1 MKRGTTL
8 AGIKQARKVCYLG
21 LMLVLAGLSGS
32 TSLALDPM
40 GPPGC
45 ALREGDYKVT
55 LDYAFGEMDL
65 DLAGGRWSSRLDGE
79 PYNAGAATS
88 LTIKDFKTHRL
99 YAGLGYCLYENWDVF
114 ARLGGAN
121 ATFGDSI
128 WEDGEDFEGN
138 NDLLV
143 GAGIKGTFYET
154 DRIRVG
160 GLLQASYAEY
170 DGKLDASGWPTSD
183 FAEATITEAQ
193 LALGATYFW
202 KNRVSFYA
210 GPFVHY
216 VTGDFRDT
224 LTFYSDDLSDLV
236 YSRYTWKIDNSLTY
250 GGYLGAQIGLGRNCL
265 FNVEYQQTSDANTI
279 GMGLL
284 WRI

>member
-8 AGIKQARKVCYLG
+8 AGIKRARKVCYLG
-21 LMLVLAGLSGS
+21 LVLALAGLSGS

-45 ALREGDYKVT
+45 ALQEGDYRVT
-55 LDYAFGEMDL
+55 LDYAFGEMDF
-65 DLAGGRWSSRLDGE
+65 DLASGRWSSRLDGE
-79 PYNAGAATS
+79 PYNSGEATS

-99 YAGLGYCLYENWDVF
+99 YAGLGYCFSENWDAF

-128 WEDGEDFEGN
+128 WENGEDFEGN

-154 DRIRVG
+154 DRMRLG
-160 GLLQASYAEY
+160 GLLQVSYAEY
-170 DGKLDASGWPTSD
+170 EGKLDASGWPTSD
-183 FAEATITEAQ
+183 IVEATITESQ
-193 LALGATYFW
+193 IALGATYFW
-202 KNRVSFYA
+202 TNRVSFYA

-216 VTGDFRDT
+216 IMGDFKDT
-224 LTFYSDDLSDLV
+224 LTFYNDDLGGLV
-236 YSRYTWKIDNSLTY
+236 YSRYKWEIDNSLTY
-250 GGYLGAQIGLGRNCL
+250 GGYLGAQISFGRNGL
-265 FNVEYQQTSDANTI
+265 FTIEYQQTSDANTI

>member
-8 AGIKQARKVCYLG
+8 AGAKRARKAYYLS
-21 LMLVLAGLSGS
+21 LMLVMVGLSGS
-32 TSLALDPM
+32 TALALDPM
-40 GPPGC
+40 GPPGS
-45 ALREGDYKVT
+45 ALREGDYRVT

-65 DLAGGRWSSRLDGE
+65 DLAGGKWSARLDGD
-79 PYNAGAATS
+79 PYEAGAANS
-88 LTIKDFKTHRL
+88 ITIKDFKTHRV
-99 YAGLGYCLYENWDVF
+99 YAGLGYGIYENWDVF

-128 WEDGEDFEGN
+128 WKDGEDFEGN

-143 GAGIKGTFYET
+143 GAGIKGTFHET
-154 DRIRVG
+154 DRVRLG
-160 GLLQASYAEY
+160 GLLQVSYAEY
-170 DGKLDASGWPTSD
+170 DGELDASGWPSSD
-183 FAEATITEAQ
+183 FVEATVTEAQ

-202 KNRVSFYA
+202 TRRVSLYA

-216 VTGDFRDT
+216 MTGDFKDT
-224 LTFYSDDLSDLV
+224 FTMYDDDLSGLV
-236 YSRYTWKIDNSLTY
+236 HTVYTWEIDNGLTY
-250 GGYLGAQIGLGRNCL
+250 GGYLGAQIALGHNCL
-265 FNVEYQQTSDANTI
+265 FNVEYQMTSDANTI